1 MMAESNYPDGIEEF
15 GEWADQMQ
23 MEDEIADLKQH
34 IEELKAAVQQ
44 VIVAADDSRG
54 QEGMMEVKHGQTWIE
69 VDGLFMQGSPSIG
82 AAETAVIVKRIAD
95 TLAAAPDMAKRIEE
109 LEAALAFYAAPTTWY
124 AVSLFSDPPA
134 GDIMEDLS
142 ETALGMKP
150 GKLARETLAGA
161 EEGNVRGL

>member
-44 VIVAADDSRG
+44 VIVAADEENRLNDLY
-54 QEGMMEVKHGQTWIE
+54 MEVKHGQTWIE

-124 AVSLFSDPPA
+124 AVSLFSDPPT

-150 GKLARETLAGA
+150 GKLAREALAGA
-161 EEGNVRGL
+161 EDS